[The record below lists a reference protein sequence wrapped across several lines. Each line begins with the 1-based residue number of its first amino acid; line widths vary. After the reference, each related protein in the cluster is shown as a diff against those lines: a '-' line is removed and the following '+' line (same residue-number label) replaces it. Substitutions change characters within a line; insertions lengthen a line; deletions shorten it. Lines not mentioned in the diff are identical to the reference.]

1 VVTIK
6 TNLLL
11 LIARGKIQRNS
22 NSPLAFLL
30 LPKAQFG
37 AGPHFPC
44 PATINLPTSAM
55 NIDDEKENGVSP
67 PTASKQPK
75 RYSDKLSKLLTFLDS
90 KDQLSNN
97 NNNDH
102 NGEIKGAS
110 AYGLVDITNNSTA
123 VASKS
128 NRSQRKRR
136 SSVGEE
142 KKYVWDSWDHLSDK
156 SLPNKPSTT
165 TSITNESGLNSNLID
180 QLAELKLM
188 SEQIQTRATTMK
200 MELED
205 KSNKVEHLHSI
216 RVKSE

>member
-1 VVTIK
+1 MET
-6 TNLLL
+6 
-11 LIARGKIQRNS
+11 
-22 NSPLAFLL
+22 
-30 LPKAQFG
+30 
-37 AGPHFPC
+37 
-44 PATINLPTSAM
+44 
-55 NIDDEKENGVSP
+55 DDE
-67 PTASKQPK
+67 SKPPK
-75 RYSDKLSKLLTFLDS
+75 RYSDKLSNLLTFLDEQGSSNRDDDS
-90 KDQLSNN
+90 KDQLSIN
-97 NNNDH
+97 NNNDDD
-102 NGEIKGAS
+102 NGEMKGAS
-110 AYGLVDITNNSTA
+110 DYGLVDITNNSTA

-136 SSVGEE
+136 SSGGGE

-165 TSITNESGLNSNLID
+165 TSITNESGLNPNLVD

-205 KSNKVEHLHSI
+205 KSNKVEHLHTI

>member
-1 VVTIK
+1 
-6 TNLLL
+6 
-11 LIARGKIQRNS
+11 
-22 NSPLAFLL
+22 
-30 LPKAQFG
+30 
-37 AGPHFPC
+37 
-44 PATINLPTSAM
+44 M

-75 RYSDKLSKLLTFLDS
+75 RYSDKLSKLLTFLDN
-90 KDQLSNN
+90 KDQLSIN
-97 NNNDH
+97 NNNDE

-110 AYGLVDITNNSTA
+110 DYGLVDITNNSTA

-136 SSVGEE
+136 STGGGE
-142 KKYVWDSWDHLSDK
+142 KKYIWDSWDGTTQDADTTSNQDATDK
-156 SLPNKPSTT
+156 SLPNEPSTT
-165 TSITNESGLNSNLID
+165 TTTNESGLNSNLVD
-180 QLAELKLM
+180 QLQELKLM

>member
-1 VVTIK
+1 
-6 TNLLL
+6 
-11 LIARGKIQRNS
+11 
-22 NSPLAFLL
+22 
-30 LPKAQFG
+30 
-37 AGPHFPC
+37 
-44 PATINLPTSAM
+44 M

-75 RYSDKLSKLLTFLDS
+75 RYSDKLSKLLTFLDN
-90 KDQLSNN
+90 KDQLSIN
-97 NNNDH
+97 NNNDD

-110 AYGLVDITNNSTA
+110 NYGLVDITNNSTA

-136 SSVGEE
+136 SSGGGE

-156 SLPNKPSTT
+156 SLPNEPSTT
-165 TSITNESGLNSNLID
+165 TSTNESGLNSNLVD

-205 KSNKVEHLHSI
+205 KSNKVEHLHTI